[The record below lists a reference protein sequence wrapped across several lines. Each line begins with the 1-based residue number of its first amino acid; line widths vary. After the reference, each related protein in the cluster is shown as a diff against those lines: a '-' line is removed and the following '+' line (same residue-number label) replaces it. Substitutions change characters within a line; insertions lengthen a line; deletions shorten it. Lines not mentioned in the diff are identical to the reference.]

1 MQYIALTALFYLP
14 VPDNAY
20 NLLCMVPVRHLL
32 TLFFLLSLHPL
43 LAQGPEQPVRL
54 EFPFDPETTEAEVIA
69 LPDSSLLVYQ
79 RTDDV
84 WQTEAHFS
92 FTKYDARL
100 EPLWSDTVSITPD
113 SEYLRHYIEGPY
125 IYLIFGEND
134 LQQYTLVRLNYR
146 TGQARH
152 KRHELDQLDAVYEFV
167 VLQGNYFIIG
177 NDRKEQK
184 PLLLHLN
191 GRTGKI
197 QVLPSVYGEQSSF
210 SDLLTDTA
218 RDRVDAVLSE
228 SNGRISRLQVKS
240 FDPNGNLISSQFI
253 LQQENR
259 RLLQAEIAPA
269 YDSRRMLFGTYGTGD
284 LQYNQGFFTAPVTD
298 AVIDEEGRFYSM
310 LDLKNFFR
318 YLKPRQEART
328 RRRETERQEDG
339 KNPRYRYRLLLHD
352 LITTPSGYVLAAEV
366 YYPQYSSSGG
376 SNWGLDRTISM
387 GGRPQQGY
395 KRTHAVALGFDKQG
409 TLLWDNIFLLEGI
422 VTYRL
427 VHTVEVSSLPDGR
440 VVMAYPE
447 EEKIIYRIM
456 DGDKFVDEELE
467 LELLTYEEKEKVQE
481 SNPGIIRWY
490 GSNFAAFGFQR
501 IKPRNSPSR
510 SVFFINKITF

>member
-1 MQYIALTALFYLP
+1 
-14 VPDNAY
+14 
-20 NLLCMVPVRHLL
+20 MVPVRHLL
-32 TLFFLLSLHPL
+32 SFVLLLSLHPL
-43 LAQGPEQPVRL
+43 LAQEPAQPVRL
-54 EFPFDPETTEAEVIA
+54 ELPFDLETTEAEVIA
-69 LPDSSLLVYQ
+69 LPDSSLLVYH
-79 RTDDV
+79 RTDDL
-84 WQTEAHFS
+84 WQTDATFS

-100 EPLWSDTVSITPD
+100 EPLWSDTASLVSD
-113 SEYLRHYIEGPY
+113 SELLRHYTEAPY
-125 IYLIFGEND
+125 IYLVFGEDD
-134 LQQYTLVRLNYR
+134 LQQYTVVRLNYH

-152 KRHELDQLDAVYEFV
+152 RRYELEQLDAVYEFV

-177 NDRKEQK
+177 NDRREQK

-191 GRTGKI
+191 SRTGET

-210 SDLLTDTA
+210 SDLLADTA
-218 RDRVDAVLSE
+218 RKRVDAVLSE

-240 FDPNGNLISSQFI
+240 FAPGGGLVSSQFI

-269 YDSRRMLFGTYGTGD
+269 YDSRRMLFGTYGAGD
-284 LQYNQGFFTAPVTD
+284 LQFNQGFFTAPVTD

-352 LITTPSGYVLAAEV
+352 LITTPTGYVLAAEV
-366 YYPQYSSSGG
+366 YYPQYTSGS

-387 GGRPQQGY
+387 GRRPQQGY
-395 KRTHAVALGFDKQG
+395 KRTHAVALCFDKQG
-409 TLLWDNIFLLEGI
+409 KLRWDNIFPLEGI

-427 VHTVEVSSLPDGR
+427 VHTVEVNSLPDGR

-447 EEKIIYRIM
+447 EEKIIYRVM
-456 DGDKFVDEELE
+456 DGDKFTDEETE
-467 LELLTYEEKEKVQE
+467 TELLTYEEGDKIQE
-481 SNPGIIRWY
+481 TYSPGIIRWY
-490 GSNFAAFGFQR
+490 GSSFAAFGFQR
-501 IKPRNSPSR
+501 VKPAKGSART
-510 SVFFINKITF
+510 VFYINKLTF